1 MWVFTRMGFFS
12 VVENKNR
19 NNNEEV
25 MVRAR
30 CIDDITRVALR
41 LGTSP
46 IINTPHADYPYRL
59 ICTKTAWANLMYETA
74 EDIDYDNFK
83 ATVHN
88 DPVRA
93 TAYARVW
100 SAAQILEWLPEELG
114 RVLKDQNDVL
124 G

>member
-12 VVENKNR
+12 VVENR

-30 CIDDITRVALR
+30 CIDDITRLALR
-41 LGTSP
+41 LGTDP

-83 ATVHN
+83 NTITK
-88 DPVRA
+88 DPLRS
-93 TAYARVW
+93 YCYSEVW
-100 SAAQILEWLPEELG
+100 FAAQMLDDRQFDDNQVVG
-114 RVLKDQNDVL
+114 
-124 G
+124 